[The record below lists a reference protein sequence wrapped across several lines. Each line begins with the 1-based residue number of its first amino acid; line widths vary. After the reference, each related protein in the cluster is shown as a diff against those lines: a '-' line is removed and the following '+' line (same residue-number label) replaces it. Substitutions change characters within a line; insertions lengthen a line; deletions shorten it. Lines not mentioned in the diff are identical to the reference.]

1 MEYFK
6 HFKYQIFFFRVHDF
20 ITLSSTKA
28 LFAVHKYFKETFS
41 VTCSYSQKIYLS
53 RFTRLFLKVKQKQF
67 PQHAMHSFF
76 IISIFMWKEKNVL
89 QINLECGQ
97 HCSIDKVL
105 HTIQKMCSQ
114 PGLRLR
120 LAGDCEDDRW
130 GSTSQNRKTAIL
142 LLGQNN
148 LERRHL
154 SGTLLGSL
162 RDEWEARHSLKDCN
176 STNMTVEIH
185 RYISKIK

>member
-1 MEYFK
+1 M
-6 HFKYQIFFFRVHDF
+6 HNF

-41 VTCSYSQKIYLS
+41 ITCSYLQTIYLS
-53 RFTRLFLKVKQKQF
+53 RFTRFLKKKVKQKQF

-76 IISIFMWKEKNVL
+76 YYLHFHVKRKKCSTDKSGMWSALQHWQSSAHNPENV
-89 QINLECGQ
+89 
-97 HCSIDKVL
+97 
-105 HTIQKMCSQ
+105 Q
-114 PGLRLR
+114 PTRSALR